1 MCFQRRIFFINMR
14 KSSRKPGEPH
24 CRDCNTVT
32 HQARFSKPL
41 GHGQCQKLPTHSI
54 KKPGRRFLCTG
65 GHEWGSKRR
74 KTKSMPVKVTN
85 SKSPDPFCF
94 NEKMVIDH
102 TTKHMDETDTESIA
116 SSITS
121 NEMDTES
128 DDDNEKFAFV
138 IASEDEDWF
147 PSENSDEGGDINN
160 NNIIN
165 ADWSMGDVE
174 YGRWINQFDDADE
187 SKISTLHSV
196 TEEIPITVSRR
207 APDKEARPITLKSK
221 AKLLKD

>member
-1 MCFQRRIFFINMR
+1 
-14 KSSRKPGEPH
+14 
-24 CRDCNTVT
+24 
-32 HQARFSKPL
+32 
-41 GHGQCQKLPTHSI
+41 
-54 KKPGRRFLCTG
+54 
-65 GHEWGSKRR
+65 
-74 KTKSMPVKVTN
+74 
-85 SKSPDPFCF
+85 
-94 NEKMVIDH
+94 MVIDH

-165 ADWSMGDVE
+165 EDWSMGDVE

-187 SKISTLHSV
+187 LKISTLQSV
-196 TEEIPITVSRR
+196 VEEISSTVSRR
-207 APDKEARPITLKSK
+207 APDKEAMPIPFGWRFWTEPYIR
-221 AKLLKD
+221 

>member
-1 MCFQRRIFFINMR
+1 
-14 KSSRKPGEPH
+14 
-24 CRDCNTVT
+24 
-32 HQARFSKPL
+32 
-41 GHGQCQKLPTHSI
+41 
-54 KKPGRRFLCTG
+54 
-65 GHEWGSKRR
+65 
-74 KTKSMPVKVTN
+74 
-85 SKSPDPFCF
+85 
-94 NEKMVIDH
+94 MVIDH

-128 DDDNEKFAFV
+128 EDDNEKFAFV

-165 ADWSMGDVE
+165 EDWSMGDVE

-187 SKISTLHSV
+187 SWEDPWENLIDSSFIQ
-196 TEEIPITVSRR
+196 EIFRL
-207 APDKEARPITLKSK
+207 A
-221 AKLLKD
+221 

>member
-1 MCFQRRIFFINMR
+1 MQFILPWSRGQSNNFIKISHNVEDFVKSVLCFSKVAKNCFSRTFFINMQ

-24 CRDCNTVT
+24 CQNCNTET

-41 GHGQCQKLPTHSI
+41 GHGQCQKLTTHSI

-85 SKSPDPFCF
+85 SKSPDPLCF

-102 TTKHMDETDTESIA
+102 TSTQHMDETDTESIA

-128 DDDNEKFAFV
+128 EDEKEKIAFV

-160 NNIIN
+160 NNIIIN
-165 ADWSMGDVE
+165 ADWSIGDVE
-174 YGRWINQFDDADE
+174 
-187 SKISTLHSV
+187 
-196 TEEIPITVSRR
+196 
-207 APDKEARPITLKSK
+207 
-221 AKLLKD
+221 

>member
-1 MCFQRRIFFINMR
+1 MQ

-24 CRDCNTVT
+24 CQNCNTET

-41 GHGQCQKLPTHSI
+41 GHGQCQKLTTHSI

-74 KTKSMPVKVTN
+74 KTKSMPGKVTN
-85 SKSPDPFCF
+85 SKSPDPICF

-102 TTKHMDETDTESIA
+102 TSTQHMDETDTESIA

-128 DDDNEKFAFV
+128 EDEKEKFASV
-138 IASEDEDWF
+138 IASEDEDWI

-160 NNIIN
+160 NNIIIN

-187 SKISTLHSV
+187 SKKSTLMPV